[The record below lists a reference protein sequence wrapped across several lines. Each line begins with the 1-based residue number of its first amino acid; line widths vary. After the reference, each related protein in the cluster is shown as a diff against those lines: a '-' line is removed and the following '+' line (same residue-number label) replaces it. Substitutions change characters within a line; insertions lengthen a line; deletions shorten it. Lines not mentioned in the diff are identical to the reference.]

1 MPVVLSNIYVCK
13 TEEDVVVSSKPFL
26 YKHYVDDTYARRKK
40 NEFNELYNVSKSYSQ
55 NIKLTLELDP
65 RKPLIQRSLEVT
77 TKLQLMCT
85 NWKSSL
91 YIGLQNSQWD
101 ANITLLLVDYKEL
114 RKLALK
120 KRRLWQFIYYFCWV
134 MKVSRNN
141 SLAS

>member
-1 MPVVLSNIYVCK
+1 MGGPMPVVLSNIYVCK

-77 TKLQLMCT
+77 AKLQLMCT
-85 NWKSSL
+85 N
-91 YIGLQNSQWD
+91 
-101 ANITLLLVDYKEL
+101 
-114 RKLALK
+114 
-120 KRRLWQFIYYFCWV
+120 
-134 MKVSRNN
+134 
-141 SLAS
+141 